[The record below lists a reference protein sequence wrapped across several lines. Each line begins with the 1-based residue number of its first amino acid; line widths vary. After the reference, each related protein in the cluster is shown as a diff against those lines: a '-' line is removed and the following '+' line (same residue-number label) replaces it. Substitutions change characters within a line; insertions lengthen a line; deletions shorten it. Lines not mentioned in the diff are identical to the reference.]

1 MGCFFY
7 RVYLFSMLPISLQ
20 KIKEQI
26 HDSVT
31 IIAVSKKQSVEK
43 IYNLIEQGHLDF
55 GENQIQEIEKKWPA
69 IKNKFPEIKLHFIG
83 TIQSRKIQRI
93 FEICDEI
100 HSVDRM
106 KIVQAL
112 KELEKK
118 YNEKRSYF
126 IQVNTGQEPL
136 KSGVHI
142 DNIDKFI
149 GIARSQYDFSIKG
162 LMCIPPIHDDPED
175 HFKILK
181 NIANKNKIQCLS
193 MGMSND
199 YDVAVKNGATHVRL
213 GTLIFGKR
221 G

>member
-1 MGCFFY
+1 
-7 RVYLFSMLPISLQ
+7 MLPISLQ

>member
-1 MGCFFY
+1 
-7 RVYLFSMLPISLQ
+7 
-20 KIKEQI
+20 
-26 HDSVT
+26 
-31 IIAVSKKQSVEK
+31 
-43 IYNLIEQGHLDF
+43 
-55 GENQIQEIEKKWPA
+55 
-69 IKNKFPEIKLHFIG
+69 
-83 TIQSRKIQRI
+83 
-93 FEICDEI
+93 
-100 HSVDRM
+100 M